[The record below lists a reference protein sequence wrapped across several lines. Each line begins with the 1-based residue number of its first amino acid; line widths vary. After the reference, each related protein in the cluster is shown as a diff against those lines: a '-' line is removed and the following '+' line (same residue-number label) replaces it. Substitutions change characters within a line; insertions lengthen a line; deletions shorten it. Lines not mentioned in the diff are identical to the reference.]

1 MVRGSTWWKSE
12 MGERMNIKTAII
24 LLTLLLLVSC
34 ASKQLKD
41 SSGDIEQ
48 PQFREGVSGKPK

>member
-1 MVRGSTWWKSE
+1 
-12 MGERMNIKTAII
+12 MNIKTAII
-24 LLTLLLLVSC
+24 LFVLLLLVSC

-48 PQFREGVSGKPK
+48 PQFRECVFGNPK

>member
-1 MVRGSTWWKSE
+1 
-12 MGERMNIKTAII
+12 MNIKTAII

-48 PQFREGVSGKPK
+48 PQFREGVSGNPK